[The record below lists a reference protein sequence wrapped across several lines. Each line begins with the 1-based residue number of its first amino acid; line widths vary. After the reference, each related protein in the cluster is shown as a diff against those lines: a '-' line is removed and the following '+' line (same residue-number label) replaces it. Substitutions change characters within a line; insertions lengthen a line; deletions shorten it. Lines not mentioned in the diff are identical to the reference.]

1 MRKQQS
7 CPGFPAEHRRRGLA
21 RKVMQ
26 YLIDTAR
33 ELNLDVI
40 ELHATE
46 DGYPLYASLGFA
58 DDSTTHKAMRLM
70 L

>member
-1 MRKQQS
+1 MW
-7 CPGFPAEHRRRGLA
+7 
-21 RKVMQ
+21 

-46 DGYPLYASLGFA
+46 DGYPLYTELGFA
-58 DDSTTHKAMRLM
+58 DDSTLHKPMRLM